1 MKGRNGEGEGN
12 RHKGGQGHRGRE
24 KQRGQVAP
32 EIGGRPGTASSPA
45 LWDSVVSPTVRALSG
60 RLRGGFAV
68 AARLVSE
75 DWDPAGRG
83 RKLDPALQLPR
94 PSERPRPRPA
104 RAQRTFRDLW
114 GGG

>member
-45 LWDSVVSPTVRALSG
+45 LWDSVVGPTVRARSG

-83 RKLDPALQLPR
+83 RKLDPAPNCPAPLSGPA
-94 PSERPRPRPA
+94 PRPRPRA
-104 RAQRTFRDLW
+104 KDLQGPR
-114 GGG
+114 GG